1 MFIRIICIAC
11 WLAMWS
17 MARATETAPLAGITL
32 DKGNLS
38 VDLKDAPLATV
49 VTDIAAR
56 SGIVLHLEN
65 AAALPRITAHFTA
78 LPFAEGLTRLLKTVP
93 GSLVVRNSKRGYGGV
108 TALYVIASQGQAGPL
123 ATQAPATLEDIQRS
137 IATLQTHEMSPELRQ
152 AYDDAAAPAQ
162 DEAAQSRS
170 LQRTQNLD
178 SLLREIGGAALQ
190 GKTPT
195 DTTPEVTPP

>member
-1 MFIRIICIAC
+1 
-11 WLAMWS
+11 MWS
-17 MARATETAPLAGITL
+17 MARATETAPLAGVTL

-38 VDLKDAPLATV
+38 VDLKDVPLAEI

-65 AAALPRITAHFTA
+65 AAALPRITAHFTG

-93 GSLVVRNSKRGYGGV
+93 GSLVVRNGKRSYGGV

-123 ATQAPATLEDIQRS
+123 ATHAPATLENIRRS
-137 IATLQTHEMSPELRQ
+137 IATLQTRQMSPELRQ
-152 AYDDAAAPAQ
+152 AYDDAAAPTQ

-178 SLLREIGGAALQ
+178 SLLREIGGVTIE
-190 GKTPT
+190 GKAPT
-195 DTTPEVTPP
+195 DTTPEVAQP